1 MHQYY
6 PRQKLSVCPSLLPCK
21 QEPPLQKSGL
31 RDRHHLCKWWFYKRL
46 ISRRMLLAILWGQW
60 LIYEI
65 HINNPQP
72 CTSWAHQTPADRA
85 ELTKTCVS
93 QAGKGMDTPR
103 AETFITPT
111 LRSLL
116 PTSTRLKPAGKTP
129 PLLQLRVGCV
139 THLPPQ
145 HHHVCLL
152 RRFCNVQ
159 FNIWCL
165 SQQNKEADY
174 LARLALGESV
184 LTRININVCN
194 IEEKKPLICC
204 CCAEQLPGE
213 SPSHL
218 LPTFLEDASHPMTQK
233 G

>member
-1 MHQYY
+1 MLEFNLHVGNEKKMHQYY

-72 CTSWAHQTPADRA
+72 CTSWVHQTPADSA

-93 QAGKGMDTPR
+93 QAGKGMDSPR

-129 PLLQLRVGCV
+129 PFTPVKSWMCYPPASAASP
-139 THLPPQ
+139 HLPP
-145 HHHVCLL
+145 
-152 RRFCNVQ
+152 
-159 FNIWCL
+159 
-165 SQQNKEADY
+165 EA
-174 LARLALGESV
+174 
-184 LTRININVCN
+184 
-194 IEEKKPLICC
+194 
-204 CCAEQLPGE
+204 
-213 SPSHL
+213 
-218 LPTFLEDASHPMTQK
+218 FL
-233 G
+233 